1 MMNIANK
8 LTVIRMGMVPIFI
21 ISMEVWGLNNIIPFV
36 VFTIAAFT
44 DFLDGYLARKYNLVT
59 VFGKFLD
66 PVADKLLTLSAFI
79 MLIYSANLPAWGVCI
94 IVAREVAITGFRII
108 AASSGVTIAA
118 STFGKIK
125 TVTQFLSIILLLLGL
140 NLGRY
145 MFYLAVLFTLIS
157 GVEYLIK
164 NKDVLDLDN
173 I

>member
-1 MMNIANK
+1 MNIANK